1 MICPGLL
8 NVNLVHPLLDL
19 RWRSRGNN
27 KTVYYI
33 RAGLREMVPGAY
45 FRARREACLKT
56 IEKYDSP
63 EVFERVDYYNKLVN
77 NFTLPADAPRIK
89 EISFKNSTYFF
100 DLREFARYYD
110 PNMRLPY
117 VFGDVTKVPKIPAIV
132 KSRPISGRN
141 TNSILMKLNKQRHY
155 FFLDDPRRF
164 EEKRAMVIWR
174 GTPTRNP
181 LRAALLRRHHDSR
194 LCDIGHTRRAVA
206 DLPWKPL
213 MSIAGQLRYKYVLS
227 VEGNDVA
234 TNLKWIL
241 ASNSLC
247 LMPAPRMETWF
258 MEGRLV
264 AGRHYVQLRDDFSD
278 LEEKILYYERNT
290 VEALEIIRNAKAHV
304 AQFRDYDRERLISLL
319 VLRKYFEKSGQL
331 RSEP

>member
-1 MICPGLL
+1 MI
-8 NVNLVHPLLDL
+8 NLVRPLLDL
-19 RWRSRGNN
+19 RLRSRGNN
-27 KTVYYI
+27 KAVYYF

-45 FRARREACLKT
+45 FRAKREACLQA
-56 IEKYDSP
+56 IARYHSP
-63 EVFERVDYYNKLVN
+63 DIVNRVDYYNKLEN
-77 NFTLPADAPRIK
+77 NFILPADAPCIRD
-89 EISFKNSTYFF
+89 ISFGNSTYFF

-110 PNMRLPY
+110 PDMRLPY
-117 VFGDVTKVPKIPAIV
+117 VFGDVTIVPDTPTIV
-132 KSRPISGRN
+132 KSRPIGRRN
-141 TNSILMKLNKQRHY
+141 ANSVLMKLNKQRHY
-155 FFLDDPRRF
+155 FFLDDPIRF
-164 EEKRAMVIWR
+164 EEKRAMVVWR

-181 LRAALLRRHHDSR
+181 LRRALLRRHHDSR
-194 LCDIGHTRRAVA
+194 LCDIGHTRRSVA
-206 DLPWKPL
+206 DFPWKPF
-213 MSIAGQLRYKYVLS
+213 MPVAGQLRYKYVLS

-264 AGRHYVQLRDDFSD
+264 AGHHYVQVRDDFSD

-290 VEALEIIRNAKAHV
+290 QEALEIIGNAKAHV
-304 AQFRDYDRERLISLL
+304 AQFNDYDRERLISLL

-331 RSEP
+331 PSEP